1 MSAFGFGG
9 INAQILVESYEAG
22 NKSYSPVTAQAAPE
36 KSVPCAIVGL
46 GLISGAAHCAGDF
59 SELIFGRKT
68 PAGGSGES
76 RWRRADHLP
85 PDIRSAVSLFLD
97 ELTIDLKDF
106 NIPPNQMNRILPQ
119 HLIMLKTALAALA
132 DAGIPARPEPSQPA
146 PLEHGLCRGH

>member
-1 MSAFGFGG
+1 MAMNQGQLPPSNHFNTLPDNSAFKQTGVRVQDQPGAWEPAAGGQPLRAAVSAFGFGG

-68 PAGGSGES
+68 PAGGV
-76 RWRRADHLP
+76 RRVPVAQG
-85 PDIRSAVSLFLD
+85 RS
-97 ELTIDLKDF
+97 
-106 NIPPNQMNRILPQ
+106 P
-119 HLIMLKTALAALA
+119 AA
-132 DAGIPARPEPSQPA
+132 
-146 PLEHGLCRGH
+146 